1 MIRQGTTG
9 YTESD
14 CLQQGDYSTGGMG
27 LQLIRIHL
35 EIWKCMRA
43 GVSLS
48 TVTRSGVSVEPEG
61 ERADA
66 LRRWWESDGRTAPT
80 QHLGEG
86 LASAK
91 CAPLGN
97 RSPV

>member
-1 MIRQGTTG
+1 
-9 YTESD
+9 
-14 CLQQGDYSTGGMG
+14 
-27 LQLIRIHL
+27 
-35 EIWKCMRA
+35 MRA